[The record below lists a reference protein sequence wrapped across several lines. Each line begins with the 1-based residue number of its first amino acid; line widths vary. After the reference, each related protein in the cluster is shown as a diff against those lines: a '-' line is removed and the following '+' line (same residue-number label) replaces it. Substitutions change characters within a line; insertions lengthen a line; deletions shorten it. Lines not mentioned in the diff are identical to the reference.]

1 MAEIARLAGVDIS
14 TVSRALSGSP
24 RVTKKTRARIDQ
36 IVRDTGYVVNE
47 KARALR
53 EGRANQVL
61 VIVSDIAT
69 PFYSDVV
76 QGIVETLAERGI
88 GVLLGVTLR
97 QAKREET
104 LGMQLPTGVVDG
116 VITITG
122 TLPKTIVN
130 MEGFSRKVVALS
142 RAVPQEGVTCV
153 TIDNYAAATEAMKHL
168 YAMGHRRIVHI
179 GGPGHSETYRN
190 RTSAYVDFMRDNRLV
205 ELTKVRSTD
214 SFNDDADFGFAV
226 MTSMLED
233 GSRPTAVFCATDELA
248 IGAMAAARKANQN
261 IPGDVSFFGF
271 DDLKLSA
278 LMSPPLSTV
287 SVPRFQMGQTGAQAL
302 FEQIYNGAAATDKVV
317 LDHRLVLRDSVAK
330 VG

>member
-1 MAEIARLAGVDIS
+1 M
-14 TVSRALSGSP
+14 
-24 RVTKKTRARIDQ
+24 
-36 IVRDTGYVVNE
+36 RDTGYVVNE

-142 RAVPQEGVTCV
+142 PTML
-153 TIDNYAAATEAMKHL
+153 TS
-168 YAMGHRRIVHI
+168 I
-179 GGPGHSETYRN
+179 G
-190 RTSAYVDFMRDNRLV
+190 
-205 ELTKVRSTD
+205 
-214 SFNDDADFGFAV
+214 
-226 MTSMLED
+226 
-233 GSRPTAVFCATDELA
+233 
-248 IGAMAAARKANQN
+248 
-261 IPGDVSFFGF
+261 
-271 DDLKLSA
+271 
-278 LMSPPLSTV
+278 
-287 SVPRFQMGQTGAQAL
+287 
-302 FEQIYNGAAATDKVV
+302 
-317 LDHRLVLRDSVAK
+317 
-330 VG
+330 